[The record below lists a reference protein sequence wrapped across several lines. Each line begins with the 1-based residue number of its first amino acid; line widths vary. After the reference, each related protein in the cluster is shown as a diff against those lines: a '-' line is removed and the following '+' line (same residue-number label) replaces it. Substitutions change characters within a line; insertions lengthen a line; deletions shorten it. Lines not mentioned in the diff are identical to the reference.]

1 MNSSIDKIKAAVEW
15 HPDWKTEA
23 DILTRTGTSSED
35 AGLTNL
41 TDVKTIQVGGQTIGL
56 VTYVFYNHSVSAGT
70 GQGIPATIVVDRD
83 CTILEV
89 YMKVETAPGSGKTL
103 TVDVNRNG
111 TSIFVDPSKQPSIVD
126 TDTTGISGTPELTAL
141 IKDDELSM
149 DIDTNDGSPAKLSV
163 YVRCLK

>member
-1 MNSSIDKIKAAVEW
+1 MVNLSEKKAVEW
-15 HPDWKTEA
+15 KPLYKVEE

-70 GQGIPATIVVDRD
+70 SQGIPATIVVDRD
-83 CTILEV
+83 CSVFEV
-89 YMKVETAPGSGKTL
+89 YLKVETAPGSGKTL
-103 TVDVNRNG
+103 TADVNRNG
-111 TSIFVDPSKQPSIVD
+111 TSIFVDPTKQPSI
-126 TDTTGISGTPELTAL
+126 TGTNTTGMSGTPELSTLA
-141 IKDDELSM
+141 KGDELTM
-149 DIDTNDGSPAKLSV
+149 DVDLNDGSPAKLSV